1 MTDVYNFDGYQI
13 PHIGIEG
20 GMTGAVS
27 AQGRAIA
34 MRMSN
39 FGDLVGGLRSA
50 DDYKRTTLGFK
61 DKGELENPDIPSF
74 LQEAEYTENPYVWGS
89 TVKRVRND
97 EFTVM
102 GMGSRRGYSAT
113 SSGTTT
119 DLHGVPSFDVMDTNL
134 AVDDGTNVPKRFP
147 GEGWAT
153 FGGRK
158 GGPFGYVSP
167 AYRTDR

>member
-13 PHIGIEG
+13 PHTGIDG

-27 AQGRAIA
+27 AQGRDYA

-102 GMGSRRGYSAT
+102 GMGSRRSNSAT
-113 SSGTTT
+113 DQPGM
-119 DLHGVPSFDVMDTNL
+119 DVSDTKL
-134 AVDDGTNVPKRFP
+134 AVDDGTNAPKRFP